1 MVQYTLAQSPEII
14 LTVSGKDSAKAR
26 NKAMDQLME
35 LMDAGKLPTELE
47 EGFGPQQLIEV
58 KEPSIDTA
66 NGEDTITQAVQILSN
81 LATLKLK
88 VQESRAEAL
97 EIRKALDVLFADE
110 SVNEEE
116 ITRFIVENTP
126 ADFIKDH
133 AIYKTE
139 IDQQVRSL
147 SFNQHSVKANSLSPD
162 QIEAFKKSEVSEQK
176 DGSNGLYPLSEYGKN
191 VQEYYKDSESQRRP
205 IVPPQPEN
213 NRRSHSSNIHNNA
226 NGRM

>member
-14 LTVSGKDSAKAR
+14 LTVSGKDSTKAR

-97 EIRKALDVLFADE
+97 EIRKAVDVLFADE

-116 ITRFIVENTP
+116 ITRLKEGFKVLKNFAQANVRYQEARIKAEEARQILDRALHTP
-126 ADFIKDH
+126 DK
-133 AIYKTE
+133 
-139 IDQQVRSL
+139 
-147 SFNQHSVKANSLSPD
+147 
-162 QIEAFKKSEVSEQK
+162 
-176 DGSNGLYPLSEYGKN
+176 
-191 VQEYYKDSESQRRP
+191 
-205 IVPPQPEN
+205 
-213 NRRSHSSNIHNNA
+213 
-226 NGRM
+226 